1 LNDIIKNYKTL
12 TKGSRKKIRNQ
23 KKDQIGI
30 IIIIIEKKF
39 INLIWR
45 IKLKAIKTDK
55 MAKEKNKK
63 LKVKEPNKK
72 NIICIQ
78 IKN

>member
-1 LNDIIKNYKTL
+1 L
-12 TKGSRKKIRNQ
+12 TKWSRKTIRNQ
-23 KKDQIGI
+23 KDQIGI
-30 IIIIIEKKF
+30 IIIIIEKKI

-55 MAKEKNKK
+55 IAKEKNKK

-72 NIICIQ
+72 TLYVY
-78 IKN
+78 KLKTKG